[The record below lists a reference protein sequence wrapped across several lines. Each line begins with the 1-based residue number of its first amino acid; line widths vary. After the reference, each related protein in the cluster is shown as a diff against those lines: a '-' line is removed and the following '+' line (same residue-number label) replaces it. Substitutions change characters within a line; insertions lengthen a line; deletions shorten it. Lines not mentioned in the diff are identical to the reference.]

1 MKEIKEKLEFT
12 TRLKEECGI
21 FAIYNHT
28 DAATL
33 TTLGLHSLQHRGQE
47 AVGIVTFD
55 ENQFHSEKF
64 IGLVGDNF
72 SDPKT
77 IERLKGKNA
86 IGHVRYSTTGDTI
99 TRNIQPLFADIGTGG
114 LSLAHNGNLT
124 NAVTLRK
131 ELVKNGSIFQSTT
144 DTETIVHLIATSA
157 YKKFIDRFIDALKKV
172 EGAYSLV
179 ALTNEQLIAARDP
192 YGVRPLVMGTLNNS
206 TVFASET
213 VALDIIGAKFER
225 DVLPGEIVIVDKN
238 KTTSLMPFLQKK
250 PKFCIFEYVYF
261 ARPDS
266 ILEKLNVY
274 GVRKKIGAELA
285 KESHVDA
292 DLVVAVP
299 DSGTPAAIGYANQI
313 NLPFELGIIRNHY
326 IGRTFIEPT
335 QKIRHLGVKLKH
347 NANNFEIKNKRV
359 ILIDDS
365 IVRGTTSKKIVEM
378 IKSSGAKEVH
388 MRIASPPTKNSCFY
402 GVDTP
407 EKKDLMAANN
417 DVEQIR
423 KIIGA
428 DTLSFISMDG
438 LYRAIIK
445 TNRDNKE
452 PQYCDAC
459 FSSKYPINILDYNG
473 ERKTSQLSLL
483 REFSEKNK
491 KYGA

>member
-33 TTLGLHSLQHRGQE
+33 RTLGLHSLQHRGQE

-274 GVRKKIGAELA
+274 SVRKKIGAERA

-378 IKSSGAKEVH
+378 IKSYGAKEVH

-491 KYGA
+491 KFGA